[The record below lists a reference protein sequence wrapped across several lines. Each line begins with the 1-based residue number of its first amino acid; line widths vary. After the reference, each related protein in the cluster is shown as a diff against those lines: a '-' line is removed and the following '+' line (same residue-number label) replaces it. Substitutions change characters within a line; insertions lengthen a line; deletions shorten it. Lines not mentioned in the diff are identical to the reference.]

1 MPRSSSQAAVH
12 PEFDIPDAAVIGL
25 HATGLSGTEVQLPYS
40 NCPAKHHRPTVC
52 QPPAFHSLTHG
63 QTPALRTN
71 AMSHVVSL
79 TVLAPPAV
87 QGMEV
92 SDDASTTLRSGS
104 PPGYPPSTS
113 CRASIHH
120 RCSNRSHH
128 RCRRSCGRSSR
139 YPTTHPPP
147 HCHRQHWTTC
157 HLPRCPR
164 HRWRGW
170 RSQMTHPPHSTQ
182 GSHRSVGVRR
192 VVRVQSLS
200 PHSLKLAV
208 VTIVAPV

>member
-1 MPRSSSQAAVH
+1 MLKSQPSQKNIKGSFEVDKI
-12 PEFDIPDAAVIGL
+12 FSVQCN
-25 HATGLSGTEVQLPYS
+25 ATRRLIHCLQHMQE
-40 NCPAKHHRPTVC
+40 
-52 QPPAFHSLTHG
+52 
-63 QTPALRTN
+63 
-71 AMSHVVSL
+71 
-79 TVLAPPAV
+79 
-87 QGMEV
+87 MEV

-120 RCSNRSHH
+120 RCRNSSHR

-164 HRWRGW
+164 HRYRWRGW
-170 RSQMTHPPHSTQ
+170 RSQMTHPPHSTRAVTVSA
-182 GSHRSVGVRR
+182 GRHVISLAFPAIAIVGGDGDLR
-192 VVRVQSLS
+192 
-200 PHSLKLAV
+200 
-208 VTIVAPV
+208 